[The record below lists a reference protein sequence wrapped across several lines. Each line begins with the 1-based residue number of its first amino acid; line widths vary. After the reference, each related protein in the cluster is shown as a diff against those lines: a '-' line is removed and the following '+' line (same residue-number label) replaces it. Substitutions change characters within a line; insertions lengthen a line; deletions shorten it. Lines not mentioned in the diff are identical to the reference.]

1 MLISSSIDIF
11 GTLSVSMFNTLTV
24 PASMISKI
32 LSQMFLRLFGIY
44 FKLQGLIKALFMKTF
59 DPVSLNILQ
68 CFIQNKITPFVFE
81 CICRVTHI
89 RKGQS
94 QK

>member
-1 MLISSSIDIF
+1 
-11 GTLSVSMFNTLTV
+11 MFNTLTV

-32 LSQMFLRLFGIY
+32 LAQMFLRLFGIY

-68 CFIQNKITPFVFE
+68 CFIQNKITQFVLSVFADLLILE
-81 CICRVTHI
+81 KV
-89 RKGQS
+89 KVKNNVPQLFNF
-94 QK
+94 K